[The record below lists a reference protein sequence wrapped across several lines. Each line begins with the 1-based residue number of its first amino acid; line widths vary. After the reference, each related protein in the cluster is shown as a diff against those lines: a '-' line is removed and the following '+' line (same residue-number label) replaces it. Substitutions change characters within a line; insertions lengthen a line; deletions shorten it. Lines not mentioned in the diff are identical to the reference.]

1 MALSR
6 EWVCVRLASYES
18 FEERDYLTDLYY
30 GRTGQL
36 NNTTFALL
44 APDGKTLLARSGRG
58 PSFLIDMPHS
68 PDIPA
73 TSEQTRAFALELD
86 RLMLE
91 FEPTADIASLPQA
104 MDYRRALNI
113 AACDNQPLV
122 VAYAKSEK
130 TREAIEKRLAGLAW
144 NEAFV
149 GRLQYIL
156 VEDREEIA
164 GLGDLPEGDFLAV
177 VQPGSFGLDGTIL
190 RKTSAKASGAE
201 LQEFLRT
208 GIAAFT
214 RQALSRREHH
224 ERGRKAGAQW
234 ETVTPVTD
242 EGRGG
247 RRERR

>member
-1 MALSR
+1 M
-6 EWVCVRLASYES
+6 RLASYED
-18 FEERDYLTDLYY
+18 FEERDYLTSIYR

-73 TSEQTRAFALELD
+73 TAEQTRAFALELD

-91 FEPTADIASLPQA
+91 FEPTAAIASLPQA
-104 MDYRRALNI
+104 MDFRRALNI

-130 TREAIEKRLAGLAW
+130 ERVQVEKRLAEIAW
-144 NEAFV
+144 SEAFI

-156 VEDREEIA
+156 VEDREELV
-164 GLGDLPEGDFLAV
+164 GLGALPEGGFLAV

-190 RKTSAKASGAE
+190 KKTSTKASGAA

-208 GIAAFT
+208 GIASFT
-214 RQALSRREHH
+214 RKGLSRREHH
-224 ERGRKAGAQW
+224 DRGRKAGAQW

-242 EGRGG
+242 EGGGG
-247 RRERR
+247 RRDPRRSDR